1 MFLLRA
7 DQHGGNGRGAAWHGE
22 FMARMLGTWSKP
34 WCPVCKGPAG
44 PDCPDVSRSK
54 RSQRA
59 REKRQWKT
67 EAQDRTGQRA

>member
-1 MFLLRA
+1 
-7 DQHGGNGRGAAWHGE
+7 
-22 FMARMLGTWSKP
+22 MARMLGTWAKP

-54 RSQRA
+54 NSQRA

-67 EAQDRTGQRA
+67 EAQDRTEQRA